1 MRIGSSVFGCGWAA
15 FLAPKELSLD
25 LDWIERIESI
35 QCTQIRILFVFSLS
49 ISSILFGL
57 NIVESID
64 LHVLGMKIKR
74 NICWNQPSLQM

>member
-1 MRIGSSVFGCGWAA
+1 MRVGSSVFGCGWAA
-15 FLAPKELSLD
+15 YLAPKELSLI
-25 LDWIERIESI
+25 WIERIGSI

-57 NIVESID
+57 NIVELID

-74 NICWNQPSLQM
+74 NICWNQASLQM